1 MSQESICYLNG
12 EFLPLEEAKVP
23 VLDRG
28 FIFGDG
34 IYEMIPAFS
43 GHTFR
48 LKEHLQRLISSL
60 EAVHIKNPYSLL
72 EWTDLIKK
80 LVQKN
85 AAKHQAIY
93 LQITRGVARR
103 DHAFPDDAEPT
114 IFIMSNSLPESQK
127 VKPVSAAVIQDPR
140 WSNCDIKAISLLPN
154 VLLRHQAREKGA
166 YEAILIR
173 DGFLT
178 EGAASNVFIVSNG
191 VVKTPPKGPK
201 LLPGIT
207 RNLLID
213 LLQKNNILCEETEI
227 SEAELRD
234 ADEIWLTSST
244 KEIVPVTQLDNKNV
258 GDGDVGVI
266 WHRSVGLYQSFKDT
280 FTGAEVA

>member
-1 MSQESICYLNG
+1 MPQDSICYLNG

-34 IYEMIPAFS
+34 IYEMIPSFS

-60 EAVHIKNPYSLL
+60 EAIHITNPHSLL
-72 EWTDLIKK
+72 EWSGLIKE
-80 LVQKN
+80 LVEKN
-85 AAKHQAIY
+85 HAKHQAIY
-93 LQITRGVARR
+93 LQITRGVAHR
-103 DHAFPDDAEPT
+103 DHAFPQESDPT
-114 IFIMSNSLPESQK
+114 IFIMSNALPESQK
-127 VKPVSAAVIQDPR
+127 ANPVTAAVIPDPR
-140 WSNCDIKAISLLPN
+140 WNSCDIKAISLLPN

-178 EGAASNVFIVSNG
+178 EGAASNVFIVKDG
-191 VVKTPPKGPK
+191 VVKTPPKGSK

-207 RNLLID
+207 RNLLIE

-227 SEAELRD
+227 TESEVRN

-244 KEIVPVTQLDNKNV
+244 KEIVPVIELDNRKV
-258 GDGDVGVI
+258 GDGEVGEV
-266 WHRSVGLYQSFKDT
+266 WHRSVDLYQSFKDT
-280 FTGAEVA
+280 FTGA

>member
-1 MSQESICYLNG
+1 MSQDSICYLNG

-34 IYEMIPAFS
+34 IYEMIPSFA

-48 LKEHLQRLISSL
+48 LKEHLQRLIKSL
-60 EAVHIKNPYSLL
+60 EAVHIKNPYSLS
-72 EWTDLIKK
+72 EWSGLIKE
-80 LVQKN
+80 LVEKN
-85 AAKHQAIY
+85 TAKHQAIY
-93 LQITRGVARR
+93 LQITRGVAHR
-103 DHAFPDDAEPT
+103 DHAFPEESDPT
-114 IFIMSNSLPESQK
+114 VFIMSSSLPESQK
-127 VKPVSAAVIQDPR
+127 AKQVSAAVIPDPR
-140 WSNCDIKAISLLPN
+140 WNSCDIKAISLLPN

-178 EGAASNVFIVSNG
+178 EGAASNVFVVKDG

-207 RNLLID
+207 RNLLIE
-213 LLQKNNILCEETEI
+213 LLQKNNIPCEEIEITE
-227 SEAELRD
+227 SEVRN

-244 KEIVPVTQLDNKNV
+244 KEIVPVTELDNNKV
-258 GDGDVGVI
+258 GDGEVGAI
-266 WHRSVGLYQSFKDT
+266 WHRSVDLYQSFKDT
-280 FTGAEVA
+280 FTGA

>member
-1 MSQESICYLNG
+1 MPQDSICYLNG

-34 IYEMIPAFS
+34 IYEMIPSFS

-48 LKEHLQRLISSL
+48 LQEHLQRLISSL
-60 EAVHIKNPYSLL
+60 EAIHITNPHSLS
-72 EWTDLIKK
+72 EWSGLIKE
-80 LVQKN
+80 LVEKN
-85 AAKHQAIY
+85 HAKHQAIY
-93 LQITRGVARR
+93 LQITRGVAHR
-103 DHAFPDDAEPT
+103 DHAFPEESDPT

-127 VKPVSAAVIQDPR
+127 AKPVSAAVIPDPR
-140 WSNCDIKAISLLPN
+140 WNSCDIKAISLLPN

-178 EGAASNVFIVSNG
+178 EGAASNVFIVKDG

-207 RNLLID
+207 RNLLLE
-213 LLQKNNILCEETEI
+213 LLQKNNIPCEEAEI
-227 SEAELRD
+227 SEMELRN

-244 KEIVPVTQLDNKNV
+244 KEIVPVIELDNKKV
-258 GDGDVGVI
+258 GDGKAGKI
-266 WHRSVGLYQSFKDT
+266 WHRSVDLYQSFKDT
-280 FTGAEVA
+280 FTGA